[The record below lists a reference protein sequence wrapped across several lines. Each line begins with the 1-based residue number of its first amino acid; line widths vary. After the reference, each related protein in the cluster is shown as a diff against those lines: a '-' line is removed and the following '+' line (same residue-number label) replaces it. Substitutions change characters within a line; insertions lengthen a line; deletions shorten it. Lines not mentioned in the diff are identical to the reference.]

1 MYVRLSSFEAP
12 VSIRTFL
19 CGALFLSVVVLTSV
33 KCFGQG
39 GGEKEN
45 WVGGPLGVEN
55 ASQLAKVQVTSHS
68 VQNRHF
74 C

>member
-1 MYVRLSSFEAP
+1 MYVRLRFFEAP

-39 GGEKEN
+39 GGEKETGWAL
-45 WVGGPLGVEN
+45 WVLKK
-55 ASQLAKVQVTSHS
+55 ASRLLTSQS
-68 VQNRHF
+68 AN
-74 C
+74 